1 MDMARYI
8 KLLNALIYRTKRW
21 MPAKLYLSIRYY
33 LIFGK
38 SIDWDNPKG
47 FNEKLNWMKLNYH
60 NPLFTMMADKY
71 WVKSYVKQLIGE
83 EYVVPC
89 YGCWK
94 NVDDI
99 DFSRLPERVFLKS
112 NHDSGGGILVDKKKG
127 IDRKT
132 LHRRFNRNTM
142 DRRNYYWHLREWPY
156 KYIEPLILAETY
168 LNEGTGHELHDYKF
182 FCFNGKPTYMYVTN
196 KGKVIRENFY
206 DMDFQPVNINHG
218 FERTIP
224 EYGVPDNFEK
234 MKELA
239 AILSKDLAFVRVD
252 FFNVNG
258 HLYFGEF
265 TFYDWGGMKPLHG
278 DWERKLGDLIR
289 LPK

>member
-1 MDMARYI
+1 MARYI

-47 FNEKLNWMKLNYH
+47 FNEKLN
-60 NPLFTMMADKY
+60 
-71 WVKSYVKQLIGE
+71 
-83 EYVVPC
+83 C
-89 YGCWK
+89 
-94 NVDDI
+94 
-99 DFSRLPERVFLKS
+99 VFLKS
-112 NHDSGGGILVDKKKG
+112 NHDSGGGILVNKKKG

-218 FERTIP
+218 FEQTIP